1 MKAQAEHLLSKENE
15 QMGRRKN
22 GLGTFTILP
31 DGRYRM
37 RLRMGFNNAG
47 GARIL
52 TVTGTSETDCLKKM
66 KKKAAEYENSPSTA
80 GTSLIKKITVTELC
94 NIHLNEHLSQK
105 DRLKPKA
112 ADRRESTIKNQI
124 EPYKI
129 GRLQTSSVTSQ
140 DVSEHIETLLQEGKL
155 SVSSVEKTFD
165 VINAAFKWAENQ
177 YYIDYNPCSPV
188 RDRIKN
194 RLKNLKKRNSSEGI
208 VVVLSDDQKEM
219 LEKYVEEMDGTP
231 VHRHLLGLSALLL
244 MYTGIRVGELCA
256 LRWSDWSREGST
268 LNIGKTRNI
277 VKDRTD
283 SDSKYIA
290 NENSVKNYHS
300 RTLALSAKAVKVLEK
315 MYLINPKHGEDDYIL
330 INRRGTPS
338 NPSNYDANINKLYK
352 EIGMPES
359 ISGAHIFRRTK
370 ATALHSAGVSV
381 ENIASY
387 LGDTQET
394 VLKHYISLTK
404 KVVAGGKVL
413 NVVEIPVD
421 VD

>member
-1 MKAQAEHLLSKENE
+1 
-15 QMGRRKN
+15 MGRRKN

-165 VINAAFKWAENQ
+165 AQ
-177 YYIDYNPCSPV
+177 C
-188 RDRIKN
+188 
-194 RLKNLKKRNSSEGI
+194 
-208 VVVLSDDQKEM
+208 
-219 LEKYVEEMDGTP
+219 
-231 VHRHLLGLSALLL
+231 
-244 MYTGIRVGELCA
+244 
-256 LRWSDWSREGST
+256 
-268 LNIGKTRNI
+268 
-277 VKDRTD
+277 
-283 SDSKYIA
+283 
-290 NENSVKNYHS
+290 
-300 RTLALSAKAVKVLEK
+300 
-315 MYLINPKHGEDDYIL
+315 
-330 INRRGTPS
+330 
-338 NPSNYDANINKLYK
+338 
-352 EIGMPES
+352 
-359 ISGAHIFRRTK
+359 IFF
-370 ATALHSAGVSV
+370 
-381 ENIASY
+381 I
-387 LGDTQET
+387 
-394 VLKHYISLTK
+394 
-404 KVVAGGKVL
+404 
-413 NVVEIPVD
+413 
-421 VD
+421 